1 MDRNVNKE
9 GVLSGLPD
17 PKIIKKIGNSKCQE
31 VKIYKNQIRTINNN
45 FIKIFFTYDCV

>member
-17 PKIIKKIGNSKCQE
+17 PKIIKKIG
-31 VKIYKNQIRTINNN
+31 IRTINYN
-45 FIKIFFTYDCV
+45 FIKISLLTIVFDFV